1 MGNANKV
8 IQIALAEVGYQEKE
22 TNAELDHRTRNAGDE
37 NFTKYARDLDAINW
51 LNENEP
57 VNEAEID
64 WTPVEKEY
72 ERIHELRT
80 RKVEGG
86 KRPHEIRLM
95 IQEAGDRGF
104 DTYRPTAWME
114 EAIAELER
122 IRKEEMPKQVCADD
136 SVNFNTDWK
145 AAIENINLL
154 DSAEVSIKASL
165 LREESRGSYLR
176 PEFPGV
182 DNENWNCMLTCR
194 LVDGEMVFEK
204 RDIPT
209 LEA

>member
-1 MGNANKV
+1 
-8 IQIALAEVGYQEKE
+8 
-22 TNAELDHRTRNAGDE
+22 
-37 NFTKYARDLDAINW
+37 
-51 LNENEP
+51 
-57 VNEAEID
+57 
-64 WTPVEKEY
+64 
-72 ERIHELRT
+72 
-80 RKVEGG
+80 
-86 KRPHEIRLM
+86 
-95 IQEAGDRGF
+95 
-104 DTYRPTAWME
+104 ME

-182 DNENWNCMLTCR
+182 DNENWNCMLTAR
-194 LVDGEMVFEK
+194 LVDGEIVFEK

-209 LEA
+209 AEL